1 MSKLAQQ
8 ATYKIY
14 TEWLL
19 FKQVQGIKKILEETL
34 KD

>member
-1 MSKLAQQ
+1 MSELAQQ

-14 TEWLL
+14 TRWIL
-19 FKQVQGIKKILEETL
+19 FKQVQRIKKILEETL